1 MFYTSEYESPLG
13 SITLAS
19 DEQNLVGLW
28 LAGQKYYADTLKN
41 ADVQFTELPVHVAAK
56 KWLDDYFLGKNPPL
70 RRIPLAPQGSQFR
83 RNVWDLLCQ
92 IPYGEFTTYG
102 TLGKQMATLMGRQS
116 RAGQAIG
123 GAVGRNPVS
132 IIIPCHRVI
141 GTDGSL
147 TGFAGGIDKKV
158 KLLELEGVD
167 VSVMT
172 VPVKGTAL

>member
-28 LAGQKYYADTLKN
+28 LAGQKYYADTLEG
-41 ADVQFTELPVHVAAK
+41 ADVLSAELPVHIATK
-56 KWLDDYFLGKNPPL
+56 KWLDDYFLGRNPPV
-70 RRIPLAPQGSQFR
+70 RRIPLAPRGSEFR
-83 RNVWDLLCQ
+83 RHVWELLSQ

-102 TLGKQMATLMGRQS
+102 ALGKKIAAIMGRQS
-116 RAGQAIG
+116 MAGQAIG

-141 GTDGSL
+141 GSGGSL

-167 VSVMT
+167 VSAMT
-172 VPVKGTAL
+172 FPVKGTAL